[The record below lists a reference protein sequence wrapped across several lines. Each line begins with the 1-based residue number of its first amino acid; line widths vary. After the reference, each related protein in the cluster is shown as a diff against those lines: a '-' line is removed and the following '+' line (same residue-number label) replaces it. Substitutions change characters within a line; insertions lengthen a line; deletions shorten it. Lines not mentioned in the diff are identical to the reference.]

1 MKQTNAYIFMYA
13 SVMVIVVAAILS
25 FTSEA
30 LKPIQQE
37 NVKIEKIQNILKS
50 VGIESTKEEAQTMFD
65 KYIPEENRLVI
76 GTDGKIR
83 KGLVAFDLNL
93 KKEMAKPEAE
103 RNLPLFIANIDG
115 TQKPIIQLLGKGLWG
130 PIWGYIALN
139 DDYNTIF
146 GATFDHKGE
155 TPGLGAE
162 IAKKWFQEPFVGK
175 TIFDKDG
182 NFVSI
187 TVHKGGHGAAKAAGD
202 LEHGVDAI
210 SGGTITSK
218 SLQRMVNTCLG
229 NYVNYFNNHKKQ

>member
-50 VGIESTKEEAQTMFD
+50 VGIESTKEDAQAMFD
-65 KYIPEENRLVI
+65 KYIPNENRLVI
-76 GTDGKIR
+76 GVDGQLR
-83 KGLVAFDLNL
+83 EGLVAFDLNL
-93 KKEMAKPEAE
+93 KKELAKPEAE
-103 RNLPLFIANIDG
+103 RNLPLFIANING
-115 TQKPIIQLLGKGLWG
+115 AKKPIIQLLGKGLWG
-130 PIWGYIALN
+130 PIWGYIALDN
-139 DDYNTIF
+139 DYNTIF

-162 IAKKWFQEPFVGK
+162 ISKKSFQEPFIGK
-175 TIFDKDG
+175 TIFEGDK
-182 NFVSI
+182 FVSI
-187 TVHKGGHGAAKAAGD
+187 TVHKGGHGAAKNAGD
-202 LEHGVDAI
+202 LTHGVDAI

-218 SLQRMVNTCLG
+218 SLQKMVKTCVG
-229 NYVNYFNNHKKQ
+229 NYVNYINNHKKQ